1 MLQATR
7 LPNLA
12 PLAMAFALMATST
25 QMAEAQLAGREI
37 HIGIGGPLTTA
48 SATFG
53 AEMRHAVDL
62 AVEEKNAGGGI
73 LGAKVL
79 AVAVDDAADNDKGA
93 IASQAVLRGSLKPRC
108 CWPCEQ
114 WCHHRGC

>member
-1 MLQATR
+1 MLQVTR
-7 LPNLA
+7 LGNLV
-12 PLAMAFALMATST
+12 PLLTFALIATST
-25 QMAEAQLAGREI
+25 STAQAQLAGREI

-53 AEMRHAVDL
+53 VEMRHAVDL

-79 AVAVDDAADNDKGA
+79 AIAVDDEANNDKGA
-93 IASQAVLRGSLKPRC
+93 AAAKQFCDDAL
-108 CWPCEQ
+108 
-114 WCHHRGC
+114 